1 MIPLGPFPLGIL
13 CDSAQ
18 SPWQHQNSPLSL
30 LSLEVQPIPRL
41 SPATFPLQG
50 RAGQGRTA
58 GREGIPQSGSSG
70 SALELL
76 ASPNYT
82 VIS

>member
-50 RAGQGRTA
+50 SAGQGRTA
-58 GREGIPQSGSSG
+58 GREGIRSQAAQDLPWSCWP
-70 SALELL
+70 ALITL
-76 ASPNYT
+76 
-82 VIS
+82 